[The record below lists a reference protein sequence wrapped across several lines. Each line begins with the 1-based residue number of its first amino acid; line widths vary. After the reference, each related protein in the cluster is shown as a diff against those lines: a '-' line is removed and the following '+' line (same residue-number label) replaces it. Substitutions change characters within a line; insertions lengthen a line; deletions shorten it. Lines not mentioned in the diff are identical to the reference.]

1 MGINFAD
8 EKVNIKS
15 TVQFG
20 SKRIISNPVQEEI
33 RKSGLKIPKPEYE
46 KLSVKNYM
54 TEEEYKAFSTLPP
67 SQQKRAFEV
76 FKQSPEYKRF
86 KKNLDAQ
93 SKIFSKDVT
102 DSVTFFGDN
111 MDTAGSDNA
120 RTDNKKRRSNSH
132 EDAESRGYSLRT
144 SDDNSMNISRQ
155 EALKTSTESAE
166 NAGKQAA
173 TAARTG
179 AKTAAQTG
187 AAAGTGGASEVAKA
201 ATEAVKKYS
210 DTLKEATAQSESE
223 PADYETEHSSDIAI
237 SKSEMGTIQKI
248 TAVIMTF
255 VAALISQ
262 IGIILLP
269 VLIIIAIVIVLVS
282 ILITLITSIAGTI
295 ADTGE
300 KTVSGIYKQ
309 LLSSNTIGYTQ
320 EIEDAAKGENLDDY
334 VNYLLAIMEVE
345 THGTGTDVMQS
356 SESAGLPPNSFK
368 TPQESI
374 VQGAKYFASCVMK
387 ASEKGCDINTA
398 IQAYNYGTGFID
410 YVAENGKVYT
420 LDLAIAFAEEKSG
433 GKQVDYKNQIA
444 IDYNGGWRYAYG
456 NMFYAQLVNQY
467 IYNYDNA
474 TVQKI
479 VDEAMKYSGWD
490 YISGGSSPDDGG
502 FDCSGLVQYVYGE
515 AGISLPR
522 LEKDQYEACE
532 EIEAEN
538 IQPGDLIFYKNETS
552 NGEIGHV
559 AIYLGNGKVFEAGDP
574 IGIYSATDEWHT
586 SNQLHIGRVKGIEDS
601 DSTSDD

>member
-8 EKVNIKS
+8 EKVNVKS
-15 TVQFG
+15 IPQFG
-20 SKRIISNPVQEEI
+20 STRKILNPVEEEI
-33 RKSGLKIPKPEYE
+33 KKSGLKIPKPEYE
-46 KLSVKNYM
+46 RLSVENYM
-54 TEEEYKAFSTLPP
+54 TKEEYKAFSSLPP

-86 KKNLDAQ
+86 KKKLDAQ
-93 SKIFSKDVT
+93 SELLSKNVT
-102 DSVTFFGDN
+102 DSVTFFDEKN
-111 MDTAGSDNA
+111 KKNEQPS
-120 RTDNKKRRSNSH
+120 TDNQNYSYRINEQETTYSAMENTKKAG
-132 EDAESRGYSLRT
+132 EQTAKK
-144 SDDNSMNISRQ
+144 
-155 EALKTSTESAE
+155 AAE
-166 NAGKQAA
+166 N
-173 TAARTG
+173 G

-187 AAAGTGGASEVAKA
+187 AAAGSGGASEIAKE
-201 ATEAVKKYS
+201 ATEAVKKYA
-210 DTLKEATAQSESE
+210 DTLKDASSQSESD
-223 PADYETEHSSDIAI
+223 PTDYQTEHSSDIAI
-237 SKSEMGTIQKI
+237 SKSGMGTIQKI
-248 TAVIMTF
+248 TAVIMAF
-255 VAALISQ
+255 AAALISQ
-262 IGIILLP
+262 LGVILLP
-269 VLIIIAIVIVLVS
+269 LLIVLAVVIVIVSLLVA
-282 ILITLITSIAGTI
+282 LISSIAGAVKDASSAQVI
-295 ADTGE
+295 AGL
-300 KTVSGIYKQ
+300 YRQ
-309 LLSSNTIGYTQ
+309 LLSDNTISYTQ
-320 EIEDAAKGENLDDY
+320 DVKDAAVNEQIEDY

-345 THGTGTDVMQS
+345 SHGIGTDVMQS

-374 VQGAKYFASCVMK
+374 AQGAKYFASCVMK
-387 ASEKGCDINTA
+387 ASEKECDINTA

-410 YVAENGKVYT
+410 YVAENGKAYT

-433 GKQVDYKNQIA
+433 GNQVAYKNQIA

-479 VDEAMKYSGWD
+479 IDEAMKYSGWD

-515 AGISLPR
+515 AGINLPR
-522 LEKDQYEACE
+522 LEKDQYEVCE

-586 SNQLHIGRVKGIEDS
+586 SNQLHIGRVKGIEDA
-601 DSTSDD
+601 DSASDD

>member
-8 EKVNIKS
+8 EKVNVKS
-15 TVQFG
+15 IPQFG
-20 SKRIISNPVQEEI
+20 STRKILNPVEEEI
-33 RKSGLKIPKPEYE
+33 KKSGLKIPKPEYE
-46 KLSVKNYM
+46 RLSVENYM
-54 TEEEYKAFSTLPP
+54 TKEEYKAFSSLSP

-86 KKNLDAQ
+86 KKKLDAQ
-93 SKIFSKDVT
+93 SELLSKNMT
-102 DSVTFFGDN
+102 DSVTFFDEKN
-111 MDTAGSDNA
+111 KKNEQPY
-120 RTDNKKRRSNSH
+120 TDNQN
-132 EDAESRGYSLRT
+132 YSYRI
-144 SDDNSMNISRQ
+144 NEQ
-155 EALKTSTESAE
+155 EASYSAMENTKKAGEQTAKKAAE
-166 NAGKQAA
+166 N
-173 TAARTG
+173 G

-187 AAAGTGGASEVAKA
+187 AAAGSGGASEIAKE
-201 ATEAVKKYS
+201 ATEAVKKYA
-210 DTLKEATAQSESE
+210 DTLKAASSQPESD
-223 PADYETEHSSDIAI
+223 PTDYQTEHSSDIAI
-237 SKSEMGTIQKI
+237 SKSGMGTIQKI
-248 TAVIMTF
+248 TAVIMAF
-255 VAALISQ
+255 AAALISQ
-262 IGIILLP
+262 LGVILLP
-269 VLIIIAIVIVLVS
+269 LLIVLAVVIVIVSLLVA
-282 ILITLITSIAGTI
+282 LISSIAGAVKDASSAQVI
-295 ADTGE
+295 AGL
-300 KTVSGIYKQ
+300 YRQ
-309 LLSSNTIGYTQ
+309 LLSDNTISYTQ
-320 EIEDAAKGENLDDY
+320 DVKDAAVNEQIEDY

-345 THGTGTDVMQS
+345 SHGIGTDVMQS

-374 VQGAKYFASCVMK
+374 AQGAKYFASCVMK
-387 ASEKGCDINTA
+387 ASEKECDINTA
-398 IQAYNYGTGFID
+398 IQAYNFGTGFID

-433 GKQVDYKNQIA
+433 GKQVAYKNQIA

-479 VDEAMKYSGWD
+479 IDEAMKYSGWD

-515 AGISLPR
+515 AGINLPR
-522 LEKDQYEACE
+522 LEKDQYEVCE
-532 EIEAEN
+532 EIETEN

-559 AIYLGNGKVFEAGDP
+559 AIYIGNGKVFEAGDP

-586 SNQLHIGRVKGIEDS
+586 SNQLHIGRVKGIEDA
-601 DSTSDD
+601 DSASDD

>member
-8 EKVNIKS
+8 EKVNVKS
-15 TVQFG
+15 IPQFG
-20 SKRIISNPVQEEI
+20 STRKILNPVEEEI
-33 RKSGLKIPKPEYE
+33 KRSGLKIPKPEYE
-46 KLSVKNYM
+46 RMSVENYM
-54 TEEEYKAFSTLPP
+54 TKEEYKAFSSLPP

-86 KKNLDAQ
+86 KKKLDAQ
-93 SKIFSKDVT
+93 SELLSKNVT
-102 DSVTFFGDN
+102 DSVTFFDEKN
-111 MDTAGSDNA
+111 KKNEQPY
-120 RTDNKKRRSNSH
+120 TDNQN
-132 EDAESRGYSLRT
+132 YSYRI
-144 SDDNSMNISRQ
+144 NEQ
-155 EALKTSTESAE
+155 EASYSAMENTKKAGEQTAKKAAE
-166 NAGKQAA
+166 N
-173 TAARTG
+173 G

-187 AAAGTGGASEVAKA
+187 AAAGSGGASEIAKE
-201 ATEAVKKYS
+201 ATEAVKKYA
-210 DTLKEATAQSESE
+210 DTLKDASSQPESD
-223 PADYETEHSSDIAI
+223 PTDYQTEHSSDIAI
-237 SKSEMGTIQKI
+237 SKSGMGTIQKI
-248 TAVIMTF
+248 TAVIMAF
-255 VAALISQ
+255 AAALISQ
-262 IGIILLP
+262 LGVILLP
-269 VLIIIAIVIVLVS
+269 LLIVLAVVIVIVSLLVA
-282 ILITLITSIAGTI
+282 LISSIAGAVKDASSAQVI
-295 ADTGE
+295 AGL
-300 KTVSGIYKQ
+300 YRQ
-309 LLSSNTIGYTQ
+309 LLSDNTISYTQ
-320 EIEDAAKGENLDDY
+320 DVKDAAVNEQIEDY

-345 THGTGTDVMQS
+345 SHGIGTDVMQS

-374 VQGAKYFASCVMK
+374 AQGAKYFASCVMK
-387 ASEKGCDINTA
+387 ASEKECDINTA

-410 YVAENGKVYT
+410 YVAENGKAYT

-433 GKQVDYKNQIA
+433 GKQVAYKNQIA

-479 VDEAMKYSGWD
+479 IDEAMKYSGWD

-515 AGISLPR
+515 AGINLPR

-559 AIYLGNGKVFEAGDP
+559 AIYIGNGKVFEAGDP

-586 SNQLHIGRVKGIEDS
+586 SNQLHIGRVKGIEDA
-601 DSTSDD
+601 DSASDD

>member
-8 EKVNIKS
+8 EKVNVKS
-15 TVQFG
+15 IPQFG
-20 SKRIISNPVQEEI
+20 STRKILNPVEEEI
-33 RKSGLKIPKPEYE
+33 KRSGLKIPKPEYE
-46 KLSVKNYM
+46 RLSVENYM
-54 TEEEYKAFSTLPP
+54 TKEEYKAFSSLPP

-86 KKNLDAQ
+86 KKKLDAQ
-93 SKIFSKDVT
+93 SELLSKNVT
-102 DSVTFFGDN
+102 DSVTFFDEKN
-111 MDTAGSDNA
+111 KKNEQPS
-120 RTDNKKRRSNSH
+120 TDNQNYSYRINEQETTYSAMENTKKAG
-132 EDAESRGYSLRT
+132 EQTAKK
-144 SDDNSMNISRQ
+144 
-155 EALKTSTESAE
+155 AAE
-166 NAGKQAA
+166 N
-173 TAARTG
+173 G

-187 AAAGTGGASEVAKA
+187 AAAGSGGASEIAKE
-201 ATEAVKKYS
+201 ATEAVKKYA
-210 DTLKEATAQSESE
+210 DTLKDASSQSESD
-223 PADYETEHSSDIAI
+223 PTDYQTEHSSDIAI
-237 SKSEMGTIQKI
+237 SKSGMGTIQKI
-248 TAVIMTF
+248 TAVIMAF
-255 VAALISQ
+255 AAALILQ
-262 IGIILLP
+262 LGVILLP
-269 VLIIIAIVIVLVS
+269 LLIVLAVVIVIVSLLVA
-282 ILITLITSIAGTI
+282 LISSIAGAVKDASSAQVI
-295 ADTGE
+295 AGL
-300 KTVSGIYKQ
+300 YRQ
-309 LLSSNTIGYTQ
+309 LLSDNTISYTQ
-320 EIEDAAKGENLDDY
+320 DVKDAAVNEQVEDY

-345 THGTGTDVMQS
+345 SHGIGTDVMQS

-374 VQGAKYFASCVMK
+374 AQGAKYFASCVMK
-387 ASEKGCDINTA
+387 ASEKECDINTA

-410 YVAENGKVYT
+410 YVAENGKAYT

-433 GKQVDYKNQIA
+433 GNQVAYKNQIA

-479 VDEAMKYSGWD
+479 IDEAMKYSGWD

-515 AGISLPR
+515 AGINLPR
-522 LEKDQYEACE
+522 LEKDQYEVCE

-586 SNQLHIGRVKGIEDS
+586 SNQLHIGRVKGIEDA
-601 DSTSDD
+601 DSASDD

>member
-8 EKVNIKS
+8 EKVNVKS
-15 TVQFG
+15 IPQFG
-20 SKRIISNPVQEEI
+20 STRKILNPVEEEI
-33 RKSGLKIPKPEYE
+33 KKSGLKIPKPEYE
-46 KLSVKNYM
+46 RLSVENYM
-54 TEEEYKAFSTLPP
+54 TKEEYKAFSSLSP

-86 KKNLDAQ
+86 KKKLDAQ
-93 SKIFSKDVT
+93 SELLSKNVT
-102 DSVTFFGDN
+102 DSVTFFDEKN
-111 MDTAGSDNA
+111 KKNEQPY
-120 RTDNKKRRSNSH
+120 TDNQN
-132 EDAESRGYSLRT
+132 YSYRI
-144 SDDNSMNISRQ
+144 NEQ
-155 EALKTSTESAE
+155 EASYSAMENTKKAGEQTAKKAAE
-166 NAGKQAA
+166 N
-173 TAARTG
+173 G

-187 AAAGTGGASEVAKA
+187 AAAGSGGASEIAKE
-201 ATEAVKKYS
+201 ATEAVKKYA
-210 DTLKEATAQSESE
+210 DTLKDASSQPESD
-223 PADYETEHSSDIAI
+223 PTDYQTEHSSDIAI
-237 SKSEMGTIQKI
+237 SKSGMGTIQKI
-248 TAVIMTF
+248 TAVIMAF
-255 VAALISQ
+255 AAALISQ
-262 IGIILLP
+262 LGVILLP
-269 VLIIIAIVIVLVS
+269 LLIVLAVVLVIVSLLVA
-282 ILITLITSIAGTI
+282 LISSIAGAVKDASSAQVI
-295 ADTGE
+295 AGL
-300 KTVSGIYKQ
+300 YRQ
-309 LLSSNTIGYTQ
+309 LLSDNTISYTQ
-320 EIEDAAKGENLDDY
+320 DVKDAAVNEQIEDY

-345 THGTGTDVMQS
+345 SHGIGTDVMQS

-374 VQGAKYFASCVMK
+374 AQGAKYFASCVMK
-387 ASEKGCDINTA
+387 ASEKECDINTA

-410 YVAENGKVYT
+410 YVAENGKAYT

-433 GKQVDYKNQIA
+433 GKQVAYKNQIA

-456 NMFYAQLVNQY
+456 NMFYAQPVNQY

-502 FDCSGLVQYVYGE
+502 FDCSGLVQYVYGK
-515 AGISLPR
+515 AGINLPR

-532 EIEAEN
+532 EIEEEN

-586 SNQLHIGRVKGIEDS
+586 SNQLHIGRVKGIEDA
-601 DSTSDD
+601 DSASDD

>member
-8 EKVNIKS
+8 EKVNVKS
-15 TVQFG
+15 IPQFG
-20 SKRIISNPVQEEI
+20 STRKILNPVEEEI
-33 RKSGLKIPKPEYE
+33 KKSGLKIPKPEYE
-46 KLSVKNYM
+46 RLSVENYM
-54 TEEEYKAFSTLPP
+54 TKEEYKAFSSLSP

-86 KKNLDAQ
+86 KKKLDAQ
-93 SKIFSKDVT
+93 SELLSKNVT
-102 DSVTFFGDN
+102 DSVTFFDEKN
-111 MDTAGSDNA
+111 KKNEQPY
-120 RTDNKKRRSNSH
+120 TDNQN
-132 EDAESRGYSLRT
+132 YSYRI
-144 SDDNSMNISRQ
+144 NEQ
-155 EALKTSTESAE
+155 EASYSAMENTKKAGEQTAKKAAE
-166 NAGKQAA
+166 N
-173 TAARTG
+173 G

-187 AAAGTGGASEVAKA
+187 AAAGSGGASEIAKE
-201 ATEAVKKYS
+201 ATEAVKKYA
-210 DTLKEATAQSESE
+210 DTLKDASSQPESD
-223 PADYETEHSSDIAI
+223 PTDYQTEHSSDIAI
-237 SKSEMGTIQKI
+237 SKSGMGTIQKI
-248 TAVIMTF
+248 TAVIMAF
-255 VAALISQ
+255 AAALISQ
-262 IGIILLP
+262 LGVILLP
-269 VLIIIAIVIVLVS
+269 LLIVLAVVIVIVSLLVA
-282 ILITLITSIAGTI
+282 LISSIAGAVKDASSAQVI
-295 ADTGE
+295 AGL
-300 KTVSGIYKQ
+300 YRQ
-309 LLSSNTIGYTQ
+309 LLSDNTISYTQ
-320 EIEDAAKGENLDDY
+320 DVKDAAVNEQIEDY

-345 THGTGTDVMQS
+345 SHGIGTDVMQS

-374 VQGAKYFASCVMK
+374 AQGAKYFASCVMK
-387 ASEKGCDINTA
+387 ASEKECDINTA

-410 YVAENGKVYT
+410 FVAENGKVYT

-433 GKQVDYKNQIA
+433 GKQVAYKNQIA

-479 VDEAMKYSGWD
+479 IDEAMKYSGWD

-515 AGISLPR
+515 AGINLPR
-522 LEKDQYEACE
+522 LEKDQYEVCE

-559 AIYLGNGKVFEAGDP
+559 AIYIGNGKVFEAGDP

-586 SNQLHIGRVKGIEDS
+586 SNQLHIGRVKGIEDA
-601 DSTSDD
+601 DSASDD

>member
-8 EKVNIKS
+8 EKVNVKS
-15 TVQFG
+15 IPQFG
-20 SKRIISNPVQEEI
+20 STRKILNPVEEEI
-33 RKSGLKIPKPEYE
+33 KRSGLKIPKPEYE
-46 KLSVKNYM
+46 RLSVENYM
-54 TEEEYKAFSTLPP
+54 TKEEYKAFSSLSP

-86 KKNLDAQ
+86 KKKLDAQ
-93 SKIFSKDVT
+93 SELLSKNVT
-102 DSVTFFGDN
+102 DSVTFFDEKN
-111 MDTAGSDNA
+111 KKNEQPS
-120 RTDNKKRRSNSH
+120 TDNQNYSYRINEQETTYSAMENTKKAG
-132 EDAESRGYSLRT
+132 EQTAKK
-144 SDDNSMNISRQ
+144 
-155 EALKTSTESAE
+155 AAE
-166 NAGKQAA
+166 N
-173 TAARTG
+173 G

-187 AAAGTGGASEVAKA
+187 AAAGSGGASEIAKE
-201 ATEAVKKYS
+201 ATEAVKKYA
-210 DTLKEATAQSESE
+210 DTLKDASSQSESD
-223 PADYETEHSSDIAI
+223 PTDYQTEHSSDIAI
-237 SKSEMGTIQKI
+237 SKSGMGTIQKI
-248 TAVIMTF
+248 TAVIMAF
-255 VAALISQ
+255 AAALISQ
-262 IGIILLP
+262 LGVILLP
-269 VLIIIAIVIVLVS
+269 LLIVLAVVIVIVSLLVA
-282 ILITLITSIAGTI
+282 LISSIAGAVKDASSAQVI
-295 ADTGE
+295 AGL
-300 KTVSGIYKQ
+300 YRQ
-309 LLSSNTIGYTQ
+309 LLSDNTISYTQ
-320 EIEDAAKGENLDDY
+320 DVKDAAVNEQVEDY

-345 THGTGTDVMQS
+345 SHGIGTDVMQS

-374 VQGAKYFASCVMK
+374 AQGAKYFASCVMK
-387 ASEKGCDINTA
+387 ASEKECDINTA

-410 YVAENGKVYT
+410 YVAENGKAYT

-433 GKQVDYKNQIA
+433 GNQVAYKNQIA

-479 VDEAMKYSGWD
+479 IDEAMKYSGWD

-515 AGISLPR
+515 AGINLPR
-522 LEKDQYEACE
+522 LEKDQYEVCE
-532 EIEAEN
+532 EIEEEN

-586 SNQLHIGRVKGIEDS
+586 SNQLHIGRVKGIEDA
-601 DSTSDD
+601 DSASDD

>member
-8 EKVNIKS
+8 EKVNVKS
-15 TVQFG
+15 IPQFG
-20 SKRIISNPVQEEI
+20 STRKILNPVEEEI
-33 RKSGLKIPKPEYE
+33 KKSGLKIPKPEYE
-46 KLSVKNYM
+46 RMSVENYM
-54 TEEEYKAFSTLPP
+54 TKEEYKAFSSLPP

-86 KKNLDAQ
+86 KKKLDAQ
-93 SKIFSKDVT
+93 SELLSKNVT
-102 DSVTFFGDN
+102 DSVTFFDEKN
-111 MDTAGSDNA
+111 KKNEQPY
-120 RTDNKKRRSNSH
+120 TDNQN
-132 EDAESRGYSLRT
+132 YSYRI
-144 SDDNSMNISRQ
+144 NEQ
-155 EALKTSTESAE
+155 EASYSAMENTKKAGEQTAKKAAE
-166 NAGKQAA
+166 N
-173 TAARTG
+173 G

-187 AAAGTGGASEVAKA
+187 AAAGSGGASEIAKE
-201 ATEAVKKYS
+201 ATEAVKKYA
-210 DTLKEATAQSESE
+210 DTLKDASSQPESD
-223 PADYETEHSSDIAI
+223 PTDYQTEHSSDIAI
-237 SKSEMGTIQKI
+237 SKSGMGTIQKI
-248 TAVIMTF
+248 TAVIMAF
-255 VAALISQ
+255 AAALISQ
-262 IGIILLP
+262 LGVILLP
-269 VLIIIAIVIVLVS
+269 LLIVLAVVIVIVSLLVA
-282 ILITLITSIAGTI
+282 LISSIAGAVKDASSAQVI
-295 ADTGE
+295 AGL
-300 KTVSGIYKQ
+300 YRQ
-309 LLSSNTIGYTQ
+309 LLSDNTISYTQ
-320 EIEDAAKGENLDDY
+320 DVKDAAVTEQIEDY

-345 THGTGTDVMQS
+345 SHGIGTDVMQS

-374 VQGAKYFASCVMK
+374 AQGAKYFASCVMK
-387 ASEKGCDINTA
+387 ASEKECDINTA
-398 IQAYNYGTGFID
+398 IQAYNFGTGFID

-433 GKQVDYKNQIA
+433 GKQVAYKNQIA

-479 VDEAMKYSGWD
+479 IDEAMKYSGWD

-515 AGISLPR
+515 AGINLPR

-559 AIYLGNGKVFEAGDP
+559 AIYIGNGKVFEAGDP

-586 SNQLHIGRVKGIEDS
+586 SNQLHIGRVKGIEDA
-601 DSTSDD
+601 DSASDD

>member
-8 EKVNIKS
+8 EKVNVKS
-15 TVQFG
+15 IPQFG
-20 SKRIISNPVQEEI
+20 STRKILNPVEEEI
-33 RKSGLKIPKPEYE
+33 KKSGLKIPKPEYE
-46 KLSVKNYM
+46 RLSVENYM
-54 TEEEYKAFSTLPP
+54 TKEEYKAFSSLSP

-86 KKNLDAQ
+86 KKKLDAQ
-93 SKIFSKDVT
+93 SELLSKNVT
-102 DSVTFFGDN
+102 DSVTFFDEKN
-111 MDTAGSDNA
+111 KKNEQPY
-120 RTDNKKRRSNSH
+120 TDNQN
-132 EDAESRGYSLRT
+132 YSYRI
-144 SDDNSMNISRQ
+144 NEQ
-155 EALKTSTESAE
+155 EASYSAMENTKKAGEQTAKKAAE
-166 NAGKQAA
+166 N
-173 TAARTG
+173 G

-187 AAAGTGGASEVAKA
+187 AAAGSGGASEIAKE
-201 ATEAVKKYS
+201 ATEAVKKYA
-210 DTLKEATAQSESE
+210 DTLKDASSQPESD
-223 PADYETEHSSDIAI
+223 PTDYQTEHSSDIAI
-237 SKSEMGTIQKI
+237 SKSGMGTIQKI
-248 TAVIMTF
+248 TAVIMAF
-255 VAALISQ
+255 AAALISQ
-262 IGIILLP
+262 LGVILLP
-269 VLIIIAIVIVLVS
+269 LLIVLAVVIVIVSLLVA
-282 ILITLITSIAGTI
+282 LISSIAGAVKDASSAQVI
-295 ADTGE
+295 AGL
-300 KTVSGIYKQ
+300 YRQ
-309 LLSSNTIGYTQ
+309 LLSDNTISYTQ
-320 EIEDAAKGENLDDY
+320 DVKDAAVNEQIEDY

-345 THGTGTDVMQS
+345 SHGIGTDVMQS

-374 VQGAKYFASCVMK
+374 AQGAKYFASCVMK
-387 ASEKGCDINTA
+387 ASEKECDINTA
-398 IQAYNYGTGFID
+398 IQAYNFGTGFID
-410 YVAENGKVYT
+410 YVAENGKAYT

-433 GKQVDYKNQIA
+433 GKQVAYKNQIA

-479 VDEAMKYSGWD
+479 IDEAMKYSGWD

-515 AGISLPR
+515 AGINLPR

-586 SNQLHIGRVKGIEDS
+586 SNQLHIGRVKGIEDA
-601 DSTSDD
+601 DSASDD

>member
-8 EKVNIKS
+8 EKVNVKS
-15 TVQFG
+15 IPQFG
-20 SKRIISNPVQEEI
+20 STRKILNPVEEEI
-33 RKSGLKIPKPEYE
+33 KKSGLKIPKPEYE
-46 KLSVKNYM
+46 RLSVENYM
-54 TEEEYKAFSTLPP
+54 TKEEYKAFSSLSP

-86 KKNLDAQ
+86 KKKLDAQ
-93 SKIFSKDVT
+93 SELLSKNVT
-102 DSVTFFGDN
+102 DSVTFFDEKN
-111 MDTAGSDNA
+111 KKNEQPY
-120 RTDNKKRRSNSH
+120 TDNQN
-132 EDAESRGYSLRT
+132 YSYRI
-144 SDDNSMNISRQ
+144 NEQ
-155 EALKTSTESAE
+155 EASYSAMENTKKAGEQTAKKAAE
-166 NAGKQAA
+166 N
-173 TAARTG
+173 G

-187 AAAGTGGASEVAKA
+187 AAAGSGGASEIAKE
-201 ATEAVKKYS
+201 ATEAVKKYA
-210 DTLKEATAQSESE
+210 DTLKDASSQPESD
-223 PADYETEHSSDIAI
+223 PTDYQTEHSSDIAI
-237 SKSEMGTIQKI
+237 SKSGMGTIQKI
-248 TAVIMTF
+248 TAVIMAF
-255 VAALISQ
+255 AAALISQ
-262 IGIILLP
+262 LGVILLP
-269 VLIIIAIVIVLVS
+269 LLIVLAVVIVIVSLLVA
-282 ILITLITSIAGTI
+282 LISSIAGAVKDASSAQVI
-295 ADTGE
+295 AGL
-300 KTVSGIYKQ
+300 YRQ
-309 LLSSNTIGYTQ
+309 LLSDNTISYTQ
-320 EIEDAAKGENLDDY
+320 DVKDAAVNEQIEDY
-334 VNYLLAIMEVE
+334 VNYLLAIIEVE
-345 THGTGTDVMQS
+345 SHGIGTDVMQS

-374 VQGAKYFASCVMK
+374 AQGAKYFASCVMK
-387 ASEKGCDINTA
+387 ASEKECDINTA

-410 YVAENGKVYT
+410 YVAENGKAYT

-433 GKQVDYKNQIA
+433 GKQVAYKNQIA

-479 VDEAMKYSGWD
+479 IDEAMKYSGWD

-515 AGISLPR
+515 AGINLPR

-586 SNQLHIGRVKGIEDS
+586 SNQLHIGRVKGIEDA
-601 DSTSDD
+601 DSASDD

>member
-8 EKVNIKS
+8 EKVNVKS
-15 TVQFG
+15 IPQFG
-20 SKRIISNPVQEEI
+20 STRKILNPVEEEI
-33 RKSGLKIPKPEYE
+33 KKSGLKIPKPEYE
-46 KLSVKNYM
+46 RMSVENYM
-54 TEEEYKAFSTLPP
+54 TKEEYKAFSSLPP

-86 KKNLDAQ
+86 KKKLDAQ
-93 SKIFSKDVT
+93 SELLSKNVT
-102 DSVTFFGDN
+102 DSVTFFDEKN
-111 MDTAGSDNA
+111 KKNEQPY
-120 RTDNKKRRSNSH
+120 TDNQN
-132 EDAESRGYSLRT
+132 YSYRI
-144 SDDNSMNISRQ
+144 NEQ
-155 EALKTSTESAE
+155 EASYSAMENTKKAGEQTAKKAAE
-166 NAGKQAA
+166 N
-173 TAARTG
+173 G

-187 AAAGTGGASEVAKA
+187 AAAGSGGASEIAKE
-201 ATEAVKKYS
+201 ATEAVKKYA
-210 DTLKEATAQSESE
+210 DTLKDASPQPESD
-223 PADYETEHSSDIAI
+223 PTDYQTEHSSDIAI
-237 SKSEMGTIQKI
+237 SKSGMGTIQKI
-248 TAVIMTF
+248 TAVIMAF
-255 VAALISQ
+255 AAALISQ
-262 IGIILLP
+262 LGVILLP
-269 VLIIIAIVIVLVS
+269 LLIVLAVVIVIVSLLVA
-282 ILITLITSIAGTI
+282 LISSIAGAVKDASSAQVI
-295 ADTGE
+295 AGL
-300 KTVSGIYKQ
+300 YRQ
-309 LLSSNTIGYTQ
+309 LLSDNTISYTQ
-320 EIEDAAKGENLDDY
+320 DVKDAAVNEQIEDY

-345 THGTGTDVMQS
+345 SHGIGTDVMQS

-374 VQGAKYFASCVMK
+374 AQGAKYFASCVMK
-387 ASEKGCDINTA
+387 ASEKECDINTA
-398 IQAYNYGTGFID
+398 IQAYNFGTGFID

-433 GKQVDYKNQIA
+433 GKQVAYKNQIA

-479 VDEAMKYSGWD
+479 IDEAMKYSGWD

-515 AGISLPR
+515 AGINLPR

-559 AIYLGNGKVFEAGDP
+559 AIYIGNGKVFEAGDP

-586 SNQLHIGRVKGIEDS
+586 SNQLHIGRVKGIEDA
-601 DSTSDD
+601 DSASDD

>member
-8 EKVNIKS
+8 EKVNVKS
-15 TVQFG
+15 IPQFG
-20 SKRIISNPVQEEI
+20 STRKILNPVEEEI
-33 RKSGLKIPKPEYE
+33 KKSGLKIPKPEYE
-46 KLSVKNYM
+46 RLSVENYM
-54 TEEEYKAFSTLPP
+54 TKEEYKAFSSLPP

-86 KKNLDAQ
+86 KKKLDAQ
-93 SKIFSKDVT
+93 SELLSKNVT
-102 DSVTFFGDN
+102 DSVTFFDEKN
-111 MDTAGSDNA
+111 KKNEQPS
-120 RTDNKKRRSNSH
+120 TDNQNYSYRINEQETTYSAMENTKKAG
-132 EDAESRGYSLRT
+132 EQTAKK
-144 SDDNSMNISRQ
+144 
-155 EALKTSTESAE
+155 AAE
-166 NAGKQAA
+166 N
-173 TAARTG
+173 G

-187 AAAGTGGASEVAKA
+187 AAAGSGGASEIAKE
-201 ATEAVKKYS
+201 ATEAVKKYA
-210 DTLKEATAQSESE
+210 DTLKDASSQSESD
-223 PADYETEHSSDIAI
+223 PTDYQTEHSSDIAI
-237 SKSEMGTIQKI
+237 SKSGMGTIQKI
-248 TAVIMTF
+248 TAVIMAF
-255 VAALISQ
+255 AAALISQ
-262 IGIILLP
+262 LGVILLP
-269 VLIIIAIVIVLVS
+269 LLIVLAVVIVIVSLLVA
-282 ILITLITSIAGTI
+282 LISSIAGAVKDASSAQVI
-295 ADTGE
+295 AGL
-300 KTVSGIYKQ
+300 YRQ
-309 LLSSNTIGYTQ
+309 LLSDNTISYTQ
-320 EIEDAAKGENLDDY
+320 DVKDAAVNEQVEDY

-345 THGTGTDVMQS
+345 SHGIGTDVMQS

-374 VQGAKYFASCVMK
+374 AQGAKYFASCVMK
-387 ASEKGCDINTA
+387 ASEKECDINTA

-410 YVAENGKVYT
+410 YVAENGKAYT

-433 GKQVDYKNQIA
+433 GNQVAYKNQIA

-479 VDEAMKYSGWD
+479 IDEAMKYSGWD

-515 AGISLPR
+515 AGINLPR
-522 LEKDQYEACE
+522 LEKDQYEVCE

-538 IQPGDLIFYKNETS
+538 IQPSDLIFYKNETS

-586 SNQLHIGRVKGIEDS
+586 SNQLHIGRVKGIEDA
-601 DSTSDD
+601 DSASDD

>member
-8 EKVNIKS
+8 EKVNVKS
-15 TVQFG
+15 IPQFG
-20 SKRIISNPVQEEI
+20 STRKILNPVEEEI
-33 RKSGLKIPKPEYE
+33 KKSGLKIPKPEYE
-46 KLSVKNYM
+46 RLSVENYM
-54 TEEEYKAFSTLPP
+54 TKEEYKAFSSLSP

-86 KKNLDAQ
+86 KKKLDAQ
-93 SKIFSKDVT
+93 SELLSKNVT
-102 DSVTFFGDN
+102 DSVTFFDEKN
-111 MDTAGSDNA
+111 KKNEQPY
-120 RTDNKKRRSNSH
+120 TDNQN
-132 EDAESRGYSLRT
+132 YSYRI
-144 SDDNSMNISRQ
+144 NEQ
-155 EALKTSTESAE
+155 EASYSAMENTKKAGEQTAKKAAE
-166 NAGKQAA
+166 N
-173 TAARTG
+173 G

-187 AAAGTGGASEVAKA
+187 AAAGSGGASEIAKE
-201 ATEAVKKYS
+201 ATEAVKKYA
-210 DTLKEATAQSESE
+210 DTLKDASSQPESD
-223 PADYETEHSSDIAI
+223 PTDYQTEHSSDIAI
-237 SKSEMGTIQKI
+237 SKSGMGTIQKI
-248 TAVIMTF
+248 TAVIMAF
-255 VAALISQ
+255 AAALISQ
-262 IGIILLP
+262 LGVILLP
-269 VLIIIAIVIVLVS
+269 LLIVLAVVIVIVSLLVA
-282 ILITLITSIAGTI
+282 LISSIAGAVKDASSAQVI
-295 ADTGE
+295 AGL
-300 KTVSGIYKQ
+300 YRQ
-309 LLSSNTIGYTQ
+309 LLSDNTISYTQ
-320 EIEDAAKGENLDDY
+320 DVKDAAVNEQIEDY

-345 THGTGTDVMQS
+345 SHGIGTDVMQS

-374 VQGAKYFASCVMK
+374 AQGAKYFASCVMK
-387 ASEKGCDINTA
+387 ASEKECDINTA

-410 YVAENGKVYT
+410 YVAENGKAYT

-433 GKQVDYKNQIA
+433 GKQVAYKNQIA

-479 VDEAMKYSGWD
+479 IDEAMKYSGWD

-515 AGISLPR
+515 AGINLPR

-559 AIYLGNGKVFEAGDP
+559 AIYIGNGKVFEAGDP

-586 SNQLHIGRVKGIEDS
+586 SNQLHIGRVKGIEDA
-601 DSTSDD
+601 DSASDD

>member
-8 EKVNIKS
+8 EKVNVKS
-15 TVQFG
+15 IPQFG
-20 SKRIISNPVQEEI
+20 STRKILNPVEEEI
-33 RKSGLKIPKPEYE
+33 KKSCLKIPKPEYE
-46 KLSVKNYM
+46 RLSVENYM
-54 TEEEYKAFSTLPP
+54 TKEEYKAFSSLSP

-86 KKNLDAQ
+86 KKKLDAQ
-93 SKIFSKDVT
+93 SELLSKNVT
-102 DSVTFFGDN
+102 DSVTFFDEKN
-111 MDTAGSDNA
+111 KKNEQPY
-120 RTDNKKRRSNSH
+120 TDNQN
-132 EDAESRGYSLRT
+132 YSYRI
-144 SDDNSMNISRQ
+144 NEQ
-155 EALKTSTESAE
+155 EASYSAMENTKKAGEQTAKKAAE
-166 NAGKQAA
+166 N
-173 TAARTG
+173 G

-187 AAAGTGGASEVAKA
+187 AAAGSGGASEIAKE
-201 ATEAVKKYS
+201 ATEAVKKYA
-210 DTLKEATAQSESE
+210 DTLKDASSQSESD
-223 PADYETEHSSDIAI
+223 PTDYQTEHSSDIAI
-237 SKSEMGTIQKI
+237 SKSGMGTIQKI
-248 TAVIMTF
+248 TAVIMAF
-255 VAALISQ
+255 AAALISQ
-262 IGIILLP
+262 LGVILLP
-269 VLIIIAIVIVLVS
+269 LLIVLAVVIVIVSLLVA
-282 ILITLITSIAGTI
+282 LISSIAGAVKDASSAQVI
-295 ADTGE
+295 AGL
-300 KTVSGIYKQ
+300 YRQ
-309 LLSSNTIGYTQ
+309 LLSDNTISYTQ
-320 EIEDAAKGENLDDY
+320 DVKDAAVNEQVEDY

-345 THGTGTDVMQS
+345 SHGIGTDVMQS

-374 VQGAKYFASCVMK
+374 AQGAKYFASCVMK
-387 ASEKGCDINTA
+387 ASEKECDINTA

-410 YVAENGKVYT
+410 YVAENGKAYT

-433 GKQVDYKNQIA
+433 GNQVAYKNQIA

-479 VDEAMKYSGWD
+479 IDEAMKYSGWD

-515 AGISLPR
+515 AGINLPR
-522 LEKDQYEACE
+522 LEKDQYEVCE

-586 SNQLHIGRVKGIEDS
+586 SNQLHIGRVKGIEDA
-601 DSTSDD
+601 DSASDD

>member
-8 EKVNIKS
+8 EKVNVKS
-15 TVQFG
+15 MPQFG
-20 SKRIISNPVQEEI
+20 STRKILNPVEEEI
-33 RKSGLKIPKPEYE
+33 KRSGLKIPKPEYE
-46 KLSVKNYM
+46 RMSVENYM
-54 TEEEYKAFSTLPP
+54 TKEEYKAFSSLPP

-86 KKNLDAQ
+86 KKKLDAQ
-93 SKIFSKDVT
+93 SELLSKNVT
-102 DSVTFFGDN
+102 DSVTFFDEKN
-111 MDTAGSDNA
+111 KKNEQPS
-120 RTDNKKRRSNSH
+120 TDNQN
-132 EDAESRGYSLRT
+132 YSYRI
-144 SDDNSMNISRQ
+144 NEQ
-155 EALKTSTESAE
+155 EATYSAMENTKKAGEQTAKKAAE
-166 NAGKQAA
+166 N
-173 TAARTG
+173 G

-187 AAAGTGGASEVAKA
+187 AAAGSGGASEIAKE
-201 ATEAVKKYS
+201 ATEAVKKYA
-210 DTLKEATAQSESE
+210 DTLKDASSQPESD
-223 PADYETEHSSDIAI
+223 PTDYQTEHSSDIAI
-237 SKSEMGTIQKI
+237 SKSGMGTIQKI
-248 TAVIMTF
+248 TAVIMAF
-255 VAALISQ
+255 AAALISQ
-262 IGIILLP
+262 LGVILLP
-269 VLIIIAIVIVLVS
+269 LLIVLAVVIVIVSLLVA
-282 ILITLITSIAGTI
+282 LISSIAGAVKDASSAQVI
-295 ADTGE
+295 AGL
-300 KTVSGIYKQ
+300 YRQ
-309 LLSSNTIGYTQ
+309 LLSDNTISYTQ
-320 EIEDAAKGENLDDY
+320 DVKDAAVNEQIEDY

-345 THGTGTDVMQS
+345 SHGIGTDVMQS

-374 VQGAKYFASCVMK
+374 AQGAKYFASCVMK
-387 ASEKGCDINTA
+387 ASDKECDINTA

-410 YVAENGKVYT
+410 YVAENGKAYT

-433 GKQVDYKNQIA
+433 GKQVAYKNQIA

-479 VDEAMKYSGWD
+479 IDEAMKYSGWD

-515 AGISLPR
+515 AGINLPR
-522 LEKDQYEACE
+522 LEKDQYEVCE

-586 SNQLHIGRVKGIEDS
+586 SNQLHIGRVKGIEDA
-601 DSTSDD
+601 DSASDD

>member
-1 MGINFAD
+1 MEINFAD
-8 EKVNIKS
+8 EKVNVKS
-15 TVQFG
+15 IPQFG
-20 SKRIISNPVQEEI
+20 STRKILNPVEKEI
-33 RKSGLKIPKPEYE
+33 KKSGLKIPKPEYE
-46 KLSVKNYM
+46 RLSVENYM
-54 TEEEYKAFSTLPP
+54 TKEEYKAFSSLSP

-86 KKNLDAQ
+86 KKKLDAQ
-93 SKIFSKDVT
+93 SELLSKNVT
-102 DSVTFFGDN
+102 DSVTFFDEKN
-111 MDTAGSDNA
+111 KKNEQPY
-120 RTDNKKRRSNSH
+120 TDNQN
-132 EDAESRGYSLRT
+132 YSYRI
-144 SDDNSMNISRQ
+144 NEQ
-155 EALKTSTESAE
+155 EASYSAMENTKKAGEQTAKKAAE
-166 NAGKQAA
+166 N
-173 TAARTG
+173 G

-187 AAAGTGGASEVAKA
+187 AAAGSGGASEIAKE
-201 ATEAVKKYS
+201 ATEAVKKYA
-210 DTLKEATAQSESE
+210 DTLKDASSQPESD
-223 PADYETEHSSDIAI
+223 PTDYQTEHSSDIAI
-237 SKSEMGTIQKI
+237 SKSGMGTIQKI
-248 TAVIMTF
+248 TAVIMAF
-255 VAALISQ
+255 AAALISQ
-262 IGIILLP
+262 LGVILLP
-269 VLIIIAIVIVLVS
+269 LLIVLAVVIVIVSLFVA
-282 ILITLITSIAGTI
+282 LISSIAGAVKDASAQVI
-295 ADTGE
+295 AGL
-300 KTVSGIYKQ
+300 YRQ
-309 LLSSNTIGYTQ
+309 LLSDNTISYTQ
-320 EIEDAAKGENLDDY
+320 DVKDAAVNEQIEDY

-345 THGTGTDVMQS
+345 SHGIGTDVMQS

-374 VQGAKYFASCVMK
+374 AQGAKYFASCVMK
-387 ASEKGCDINTA
+387 ASEKECDINTA

-410 YVAENGKVYT
+410 YVAENGKAYT

-433 GKQVDYKNQIA
+433 GKQVAYKNQIA

-479 VDEAMKYSGWD
+479 IDEAMKYSGWD

-502 FDCSGLVQYVYGE
+502 FDCSGLVQCVYGE
-515 AGISLPR
+515 AGINLPR

-559 AIYLGNGKVFEAGDP
+559 AIYIGNGKVFEAGDP

-586 SNQLHIGRVKGIEDS
+586 SNQLHIGRVKGIEDA
-601 DSTSDD
+601 DSASDD

>member
-8 EKVNIKS
+8 EKVNVKS
-15 TVQFG
+15 IPQFG
-20 SKRIISNPVQEEI
+20 STRKILNPVEEEI
-33 RKSGLKIPKPEYE
+33 KKSGLKIPKPEYE
-46 KLSVKNYM
+46 RLSVENYM
-54 TEEEYKAFSTLPP
+54 TKEEYKAFSSLPP

-86 KKNLDAQ
+86 KKKLDAQ
-93 SKIFSKDVT
+93 SELLSKNVT
-102 DSVTFFGDN
+102 DSVTFFDEKN
-111 MDTAGSDNA
+111 KKNEQPS
-120 RTDNKKRRSNSH
+120 TDNQNYSYRINEQETTYSAMENTKKAG
-132 EDAESRGYSLRT
+132 EQTAKK
-144 SDDNSMNISRQ
+144 
-155 EALKTSTESAE
+155 AAE
-166 NAGKQAA
+166 N
-173 TAARTG
+173 G

-187 AAAGTGGASEVAKA
+187 AAAGSGGASEIAKE
-201 ATEAVKKYS
+201 ATEAVKKYA
-210 DTLKEATAQSESE
+210 DTLKDASSQSESD
-223 PADYETEHSSDIAI
+223 PTDYQTEHSSDIAI
-237 SKSEMGTIQKI
+237 SKSGMGTIQKI
-248 TAVIMTF
+248 TAVIMAF
-255 VAALISQ
+255 AAALISQ
-262 IGIILLP
+262 LGVILLP
-269 VLIIIAIVIVLVS
+269 LLIVLAVVLVIVSLLVA
-282 ILITLITSIAGTI
+282 LISSIAGAVKDASSAQVI
-295 ADTGE
+295 AGL
-300 KTVSGIYKQ
+300 YRQ
-309 LLSSNTIGYTQ
+309 LLSDNTISYTQ
-320 EIEDAAKGENLDDY
+320 DVKDAAVNEQVEDY

-345 THGTGTDVMQS
+345 SHGIGTDVMQS

-374 VQGAKYFASCVMK
+374 AQGAKYFASCVMK
-387 ASEKGCDINTA
+387 ASEKECDINTA

-410 YVAENGKVYT
+410 YVAENGKAYT

-433 GKQVDYKNQIA
+433 GKQVAYKNQIA

-479 VDEAMKYSGWD
+479 IDEAMKYSGWD

-515 AGISLPR
+515 AGINLPR
-522 LEKDQYEACE
+522 LEKDQYEVCE

-586 SNQLHIGRVKGIEDS
+586 SNQLHIGRVKGIEDA
-601 DSTSDD
+601 DSASDD

>member
-8 EKVNIKS
+8 EKVNVKS
-15 TVQFG
+15 IPQFG
-20 SKRIISNPVQEEI
+20 STRKILNPVEEEI
-33 RKSGLKIPKPEYE
+33 KKSGLKIPKPEYE
-46 KLSVKNYM
+46 RLSVENYM
-54 TEEEYKAFSTLPP
+54 TKEEYKAFSSLSP

-86 KKNLDAQ
+86 KKKLDAQ
-93 SKIFSKDVT
+93 SELLSKNVT
-102 DSVTFFGDN
+102 DSVTFFDEKN
-111 MDTAGSDNA
+111 KKNEQPY
-120 RTDNKKRRSNSH
+120 TDNQN
-132 EDAESRGYSLRT
+132 YSYRI
-144 SDDNSMNISRQ
+144 NEQ
-155 EALKTSTESAE
+155 EASYSAMGNTKKAGEQTAKKAAE
-166 NAGKQAA
+166 N
-173 TAARTG
+173 G

-187 AAAGTGGASEVAKA
+187 AAAGSGGASEIAKE
-201 ATEAVKKYS
+201 ATEAVKKYA
-210 DTLKEATAQSESE
+210 DTLKDASSQPESD
-223 PADYETEHSSDIAI
+223 PTDYQTEHSSDIAI
-237 SKSEMGTIQKI
+237 SKSGMGTIQKI
-248 TAVIMTF
+248 TAVIMAF
-255 VAALISQ
+255 AAALISQ
-262 IGIILLP
+262 LGVILLP
-269 VLIIIAIVIVLVS
+269 LLIVLAVVIVIVSLLVA
-282 ILITLITSIAGTI
+282 LISSIAGAVKDASSAQVI
-295 ADTGE
+295 AGL
-300 KTVSGIYKQ
+300 YRQ
-309 LLSSNTIGYTQ
+309 LLSDNTISYTQ
-320 EIEDAAKGENLDDY
+320 DVKDAAVNEQIEDY

-345 THGTGTDVMQS
+345 SHGIGTDVMQS

-374 VQGAKYFASCVMK
+374 AQGAKYFASCVMK
-387 ASEKGCDINTA
+387 ASEKECDINTA

-410 YVAENGKVYT
+410 YVAENGKAYT

-433 GKQVDYKNQIA
+433 GKQVAYKNQIA

-515 AGISLPR
+515 AGINLPR
-522 LEKDQYEACE
+522 LEKDQYEVCE

-586 SNQLHIGRVKGIEDS
+586 SNQLHIGRVKGIEDA
-601 DSTSDD
+601 DSASDD

>member
-8 EKVNIKS
+8 EKVNVKS
-15 TVQFG
+15 IPQFG
-20 SKRIISNPVQEEI
+20 STRKILNLVEEEI
-33 RKSGLKIPKPEYE
+33 KKSGLKIPKPEYE
-46 KLSVKNYM
+46 RLSVENYM
-54 TEEEYKAFSTLPP
+54 TKEEYKAFSSLPP

-86 KKNLDAQ
+86 KKKLDAQ
-93 SKIFSKDVT
+93 SELLSKKVT
-102 DSVTFFGDN
+102 DSVTFFDEKN
-111 MDTAGSDNA
+111 KKNEQPS
-120 RTDNKKRRSNSH
+120 TDNQNYSYRINEQETTYSAMENTKK
-132 EDAESRGYSLRT
+132 A
-144 SDDNSMNISRQ
+144 
-155 EALKTSTESAE
+155 AE
-166 NAGKQAA
+166 N
-173 TAARTG
+173 G

-187 AAAGTGGASEVAKA
+187 AAAGSGGASEIAKE
-201 ATEAVKKYS
+201 ATEAVKKYA
-210 DTLKEATAQSESE
+210 DTLKDASSQPESDQT
-223 PADYETEHSSDIAI
+223 DYQTEHSSDIAI
-237 SKSEMGTIQKI
+237 SKSGMGTIQKI
-248 TAVIMTF
+248 TAVIMAF
-255 VAALISQ
+255 AAALISQ
-262 IGIILLP
+262 LGVILLP
-269 VLIIIAIVIVLVS
+269 LLIVLAVVIVIVSLLVA
-282 ILITLITSIAGTI
+282 LISSIAGAVKDASSAQVI
-295 ADTGE
+295 AGL
-300 KTVSGIYKQ
+300 YRQ
-309 LLSSNTIGYTQ
+309 LLSDNTISYTQ
-320 EIEDAAKGENLDDY
+320 DVKDAAVNEQIEDY

-345 THGTGTDVMQS
+345 SHGIGTDVMQS

-374 VQGAKYFASCVMK
+374 AQGAKYFASCVMK
-387 ASEKGCDINTA
+387 ASEKECDINTA

-410 YVAENGKVYT
+410 YVAENGKAYT

-433 GKQVDYKNQIA
+433 GKQVAYKNQIA

-479 VDEAMKYSGWD
+479 IDEAMKYSGWD

-515 AGISLPR
+515 AGINLPR

-559 AIYLGNGKVFEAGDP
+559 AIYIGNGKVFEAGDP

-586 SNQLHIGRVKGIEDS
+586 SNQLHIGRVKGIEDA
-601 DSTSDD
+601 DSASDD

>member
-8 EKVNIKS
+8 EKVNVKS
-15 TVQFG
+15 IPQFG
-20 SKRIISNPVQEEI
+20 STRKILNPVEEEI
-33 RKSGLKIPKPEYE
+33 KKSGLKIPKPEYE
-46 KLSVKNYM
+46 RLSVENYM
-54 TEEEYKAFSTLPP
+54 TKEEYKAFSSLPP

-86 KKNLDAQ
+86 KKKLDAQ
-93 SKIFSKDVT
+93 SELLSKNVT
-102 DSVTFFGDN
+102 DSVTFFDEKN
-111 MDTAGSDNA
+111 KKNEQPS
-120 RTDNKKRRSNSH
+120 TDNQNYSYRINEQETTYSAMENTKKAG
-132 EDAESRGYSLRT
+132 EQTAKK
-144 SDDNSMNISRQ
+144 
-155 EALKTSTESAE
+155 AAE
-166 NAGKQAA
+166 N
-173 TAARTG
+173 G

-187 AAAGTGGASEVAKA
+187 AAAGSGGASEIAKE
-201 ATEAVKKYS
+201 ATEAVKKYA
-210 DTLKEATAQSESE
+210 DTLKDASSQPESD
-223 PADYETEHSSDIAI
+223 PTDYQTEHSLDIAI
-237 SKSEMGTIQKI
+237 SKSGMGTIQKI
-248 TAVIMTF
+248 TAVIMAF
-255 VAALISQ
+255 AAALISQ
-262 IGIILLP
+262 LGVILLP
-269 VLIIIAIVIVLVS
+269 LLIVLAVVIVIVSLLVA
-282 ILITLITSIAGTI
+282 LISSIAGAVKDASSAQVI
-295 ADTGE
+295 AGL
-300 KTVSGIYKQ
+300 YRQ
-309 LLSSNTIGYTQ
+309 LLSDNTISYTQ
-320 EIEDAAKGENLDDY
+320 DVKDAAVNEQIEDY

-345 THGTGTDVMQS
+345 SHGIGTDVMQS

-374 VQGAKYFASCVMK
+374 AQGAKYFASCVMK
-387 ASEKGCDINTA
+387 ASEKECDINTA

-410 YVAENGKVYT
+410 YVAENGKAYT

-433 GKQVDYKNQIA
+433 GKQVAYKNQIA

-479 VDEAMKYSGWD
+479 IDEAMKYSGWD

-515 AGISLPR
+515 AGINLPR

-559 AIYLGNGKVFEAGDP
+559 AIYIGNGKVFEAGDP

-586 SNQLHIGRVKGIEDS
+586 SNQLHIGRVKGIEDA
-601 DSTSDD
+601 DSASDD

>member
-8 EKVNIKS
+8 EKVNVKS
-15 TVQFG
+15 IPQFG
-20 SKRIISNPVQEEI
+20 STRKILNPVEEEI
-33 RKSGLKIPKPEYE
+33 KKSGLKIPKPEYE
-46 KLSVKNYM
+46 RLSVENYM
-54 TEEEYKAFSTLPP
+54 TKEEYKAFSSLSP

-86 KKNLDAQ
+86 KKKLDAQ
-93 SKIFSKDVT
+93 SELLSKNVT
-102 DSVTFFGDN
+102 DSVTFFDEKN
-111 MDTAGSDNA
+111 KKNEQPS
-120 RTDNKKRRSNSH
+120 TDNQNYSYRINEQETTYSAMENTKKAG
-132 EDAESRGYSLRT
+132 EQTAKK
-144 SDDNSMNISRQ
+144 
-155 EALKTSTESAE
+155 AAE
-166 NAGKQAA
+166 N
-173 TAARTG
+173 G

-187 AAAGTGGASEVAKA
+187 AAAGSGGASEIAKE
-201 ATEAVKKYS
+201 ATEAVKKYA
-210 DTLKEATAQSESE
+210 DTLKDASSQSESD
-223 PADYETEHSSDIAI
+223 PTDYQTEHSSDIAI
-237 SKSEMGTIQKI
+237 SKSGMGTIQKI
-248 TAVIMTF
+248 TAVIMAF
-255 VAALISQ
+255 AAALISQ
-262 IGIILLP
+262 LGVILLP
-269 VLIIIAIVIVLVS
+269 LLIVLAVVIVIVSLLVA
-282 ILITLITSIAGTI
+282 LISSIAGAVKDASSAQVI
-295 ADTGE
+295 AGL
-300 KTVSGIYKQ
+300 YRQ
-309 LLSSNTIGYTQ
+309 LLSDNTISYTQ
-320 EIEDAAKGENLDDY
+320 DVKDAAVNEQVEDY

-345 THGTGTDVMQS
+345 SHGIGTDVMQS

-374 VQGAKYFASCVMK
+374 AQGAKYFASCVMK
-387 ASEKGCDINTA
+387 ASEKECDINTA

-410 YVAENGKVYT
+410 YVAENGKAYT

-433 GKQVDYKNQIA
+433 GNQVAYKNQIA

-479 VDEAMKYSGWD
+479 IDEAMKYSGWD

-515 AGISLPR
+515 AGINLPR
-522 LEKDQYEACE
+522 LEKDQYEVCE

-586 SNQLHIGRVKGIEDS
+586 SNQLHIGRVKGIEDA
-601 DSTSDD
+601 DSASDD

>member
-8 EKVNIKS
+8 EKVNVKS
-15 TVQFG
+15 IPQFG
-20 SKRIISNPVQEEI
+20 STRKILNPVEEEI
-33 RKSGLKIPKPEYE
+33 KKSGLKIPKPEYE
-46 KLSVKNYM
+46 RLSVENYM
-54 TEEEYKAFSTLPP
+54 TKEEYKAFSSLSP

-86 KKNLDAQ
+86 KKKLDAQ
-93 SKIFSKDVT
+93 SELLSKNVT
-102 DSVTFFGDN
+102 DSVTFFDEKN
-111 MDTAGSDNA
+111 KKNEQPY
-120 RTDNKKRRSNSH
+120 TDNQN
-132 EDAESRGYSLRT
+132 YSYRI
-144 SDDNSMNISRQ
+144 NEQ
-155 EALKTSTESAE
+155 EASYSAMENTKKAGEQTAKKAAE
-166 NAGKQAA
+166 N
-173 TAARTG
+173 G

-187 AAAGTGGASEVAKA
+187 AAAGSGGASEIAKE
-201 ATEAVKKYS
+201 ATEAVKKYA
-210 DTLKEATAQSESE
+210 DTLKDASSQPESD
-223 PADYETEHSSDIAI
+223 PTDYQTEHSSDIAI
-237 SKSEMGTIQKI
+237 SKSGMGTIQKI
-248 TAVIMTF
+248 TAVIMAF
-255 VAALISQ
+255 AAALISQ
-262 IGIILLP
+262 LGVILLP
-269 VLIIIAIVIVLVS
+269 LLIVLAVVIVIVSLLVA
-282 ILITLITSIAGTI
+282 LISSIAG
-295 ADTGE
+295 A
-300 KTVSGIYKQ
+300 VSDASTATAIGGLYKQ
-309 LLSSNTIGYTQ
+309 LLSDNTISYTDDVK
-320 EIEDAAKGENLDDY
+320 DAAANEKIEDY

-345 THGTGTDVMQS
+345 SHGSGTDVMQS

-374 VQGAKYFASCVMK
+374 TQGAKYFASCVTK
-387 ASEKGCDINTA
+387 ASEKNCDINTA

-410 YVAENGKVYT
+410 FVAENGKVYT
-420 LDLAIAFAEEKSG
+420 LDLAIAFAKDKSD
-433 GKQVDYKNQIA
+433 GKKVDYKNQIA

-515 AGISLPR
+515 AGINLPR

-559 AIYLGNGKVFEAGDP
+559 AIYIGKGKVFEAGDP

-586 SNQLHIGRVKGIEDS
+586 SNQLHIGRVKGIEDA
-601 DSTSDD
+601 DSEGDD